1 MPDPS
6 GPADPSRP
14 SGPRLDRAPG
24 ERYRGGQPPSPA
36 GATPPADETPSPT
49 RAILAGVVVAI
60 LGALLFALLSQVD
73 LGFGLVAIAMF
84 VGWAVALALVWNGA
98 SIRRRPVIGA
108 LLGGGAIVVGLLL
121 AWGWGRLEGGALD
134 PLAYSNE
141 RFGVFAW
148 LEILA
153 AGTVAWYRSR

>member
-1 MPDPS
+1 MPDASSP
-6 GPADPSRP
+6 GDPSRP
-14 SGPRLDRAPG
+14 SAPRLDRAPG
-24 ERYRGGQPPSPA
+24 ERYRGDRPPSPA
-36 GATPPADETPSPT
+36 GTVPPEDETPSPT
-49 RAILAGVVVAI
+49 MAILAGVVVAI

-98 SIRRRPVIGA
+98 PVPRRAVIGA
-108 LLGGGAIVVGLLL
+108 ILGAGAIVTGLLL

-134 PLAYSNE
+134 PLAYINE

-148 LEILA
+148 LEVLA
-153 AGTVAWYRSR
+153 AGGVAWYRSR